1 MNADGHMVQTQQLNL
16 LTAKVIPDT
25 TLRDLVLERSG
36 YCQGHEIEDGVVN
49 VQRDFGTV
57 NEYNGK
63 VWISD
68 GMIEEVIRANHDHP
82 LNGHPGIRKTCER
95 IKQQGYDKPN
105 LRKHVEKYIKDCNT
119 CNKAKPTRHK
129 PYGHLKPLPVPK
141 RPWESISWDFI
152 VKLPRSKEPGT
163 KNSYDSIFVIV
174 DRLTKFAY
182 FIAYNEATDAKDM
195 AYHFLKHI
203 VSQHGLPDEIISDRG
218 STFASKFWQELTAQL
233 GVKSKLSTAYH
244 PQTDGQTERTNQTLE
259 QYLRCFVNYEQ
270 DDWVKW
276 LPIAQIAYNSSTSET
291 TKLTPFYA
299 NKGFEP
305 NFHKELLPG
314 PGCEKGMIEAD
325 KMKEL
330 HDALHKEIS
339 FVQQKMKKFYNR
351 KRLEGPTFREG
362 DMVYVH
368 RTNIKTTR
376 PSDKLDYKKLGPF
389 PVLRKISDVNY
400 EIKLPETMKI
410 HNIFHIAL
418 LEKAPDGEPAE
429 EGIEVLPVE
438 PEYEVE
444 KILENKVN
452 NQGEERYLIKWKG
465 YDENE
470 NTWEPPENLSNAKKS
485 IKFFHQPKKKPPQ
498 NRERKK
504 RIPLRNSS
512 Q

>member
-1 MNADGHMVQTQQLNL
+1 
-16 LTAKVIPDT
+16 
-25 TLRDLVLERSG
+25 
-36 YCQGHEIEDGVVN
+36 
-49 VQRDFGTV
+49 
-57 NEYNGK
+57 
-63 VWISD
+63 
-68 GMIEEVIRANHDHP
+68 
-82 LNGHPGIRKTCER
+82 
-95 IKQQGYDKPN
+95 
-105 LRKHVEKYIKDCNT
+105 VEKYIKNCNT

-152 VKLPRSKEPGT
+152 VKLPKSKEPGT

-203 VSQHGLPDEIISDRG
+203 VAQHGLPDEIISDRG

-270 DDWVKW
+270 DDWVRW

-400 EIKLPETMKI
+400 EIKLPEKMRV

-418 LEKAPDGEPAE
+418 LEKAPNGEPAE

-444 KILENKVN
+444 KILEYKVN
-452 NQGEERYLIKWKG
+452 SKGEERYLIKWKG
-465 YDENE
+465 YDETE
-470 NTWEPPENLSNAKKS
+470 NTWEPPTNLLNAKLKQ
-485 IKFFHQPKKKPPQ
+485 KEFWKRKRRQTQVQ
-498 NRERKK
+498 N
-504 RIPLRNSS
+504 
-512 Q
+512 